1 MRYFVAPNSSAWS
14 LVFDLMRLALLFSLP
29 LLRDLCLGSSVP
41 RVRRAS
47 HSLPPHSPT
56 TALVRYG
63 LTET

>member
-41 RVRRAS
+41 RVPPR
-47 HSLPPHSPT
+47 LPLAPPPT
-56 TALVRYG
+56 RPQQRWCATV
-63 LTET
+63 